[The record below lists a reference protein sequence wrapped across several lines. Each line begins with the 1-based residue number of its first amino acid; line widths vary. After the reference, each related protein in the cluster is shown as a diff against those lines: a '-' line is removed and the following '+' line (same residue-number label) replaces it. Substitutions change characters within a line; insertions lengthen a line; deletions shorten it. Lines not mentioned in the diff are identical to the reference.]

1 MLYVQHWSFKA
12 GYHQKGAEKFLGGGG
27 DYPGVEMIGRYHA
40 PGSLEGWIVL
50 KTDDPKAIYQHAAE
64 WGEFLNW
71 ETTPVFT
78 DEEAG
83 PIVAKVYSQNE
94 IDSRSKIRGNKLL
107 FLMNTLIISTFSCT
121 FEEFKNDVTTLF
133 LEEMCKE
140 FVTDYEFVK
149 VNEHK
154 SHLLMNCT
162 DLEKLGAEMESP
174 FAKEWDKANNCKDKV
189 YKLELVE

>member
-1 MLYVQHWSFKA
+1 MHIKNNSALIKA
-12 GYHQKGAEKFLGGGG
+12 NFIKTANFLEDRIGG
-27 DYPGVEMIGRYHA
+27 I
-40 PGSLEGWIVL
+40 S
-50 KTDDPKAIYQHAAE
+50 K
-64 WGEFLNW
+64 
-71 ETTPVFT
+71 
-78 DEEAG
+78 
-83 PIVAKVYSQNE
+83 
-94 IDSRSKIRGNKLL
+94 IDSRSKIMSNYL

-133 LEEMCKE
+133 LEKMCKE

-174 FAKEWDKANNCKDKV
+174 FAKEWDKKNNCKDTV
-189 YKLELVE
+189 YSIELVA

>member
-1 MLYVQHWSFKA
+1 MLYVQHWSFKT
-12 GYHQKGAEKFLGGGG
+12 GCHQKGAEKFLGGGG

-83 PIVAKVYSQNE
+83 PIVAKVYSQNAL
-94 IDSRSKIRGNKLL
+94 DSIFNIEEQLAP
-107 FLMNTLIISTFSCT
+107 FFMNTLIISTFSCT

-162 DLEKLGAEMESP
+162 DLKKLGAEMESP
-174 FAKEWDKANNCKDKV
+174 FAKEWDKKINCNDTV
-189 YKLELVE
+189 YSIELVE